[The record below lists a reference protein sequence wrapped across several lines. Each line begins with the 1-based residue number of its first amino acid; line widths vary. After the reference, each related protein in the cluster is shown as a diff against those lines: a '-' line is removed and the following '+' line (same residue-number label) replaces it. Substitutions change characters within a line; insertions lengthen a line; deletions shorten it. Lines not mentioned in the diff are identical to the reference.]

1 MENKLSKSKE
11 VILTRVRESQ
21 VLARLPEI
29 MPESTDGLKSHH
41 QPESDLLNSLQKEF
55 DLLGVETYVE
65 KNQKA
70 VCKRLRNL
78 LQDKSVLS
86 WNLDNLP
93 YDAGTVLQSRNV
105 YFERDDKI
113 IQASADIGL
122 TGCDAAIAETGSLV
136 LLSGEGKPRTAS
148 LLPFEH
154 IALIRQSDIYFTMS
168 DFFDKKGKEVSQAS
182 CIDIITGPSRT
193 ADIELS
199 LTLGVHGPG
208 KVIVVIGP

>member
-1 MENKLSKSKE
+1 MGTNLLNSKE
-11 VILTRVRESQ
+11 VILARVRESQ

-29 MPESTDGLKSHH
+29 MPESTNGLKSQH
-41 QPESDLLNSLQKEF
+41 QPESDFLKILQKEF
-55 DLLGVETYVE
+55 DLLGVDTYVE

-70 VCKRLRNL
+70 VFKRLRIL
-78 LQDKSVLS
+78 LQDKSVLC

-93 YDAGTVLQSRNV
+93 YDAGIVLQSRNV
-105 YFERDDKI
+105 YFETDDKI
-113 IQASADIGL
+113 SQANADIGL

-136 LLSGEGKPRTAS
+136 LFSGEGKPRTAS

-168 DFFDKKGKEVSQAS
+168 DFFDKKGKEVSHAS
-182 CIDIITGPSRT
+182 CINIITGASRT
-193 ADIELS
+193 ADIEMS

>member
-1 MENKLSKSKE
+1 MGTNFSNSKE
-11 VILTRVRESQ
+11 VILARVRESQ
-21 VLARLPEI
+21 ALARLPEI
-29 MPESTDGLKSHH
+29 MPESTYGLKSHH
-41 QPESDLLNSLQKEF
+41 QPQSDLLTILQKEF

-70 VCKRLRNL
+70 VIKRLGML
-78 LQDKSVLS
+78 LQKKSVLS
-86 WNLDNLP
+86 WNFDNLP
-93 YDAGTVLQSRNV
+93 YDAGTVLQRRNV

-154 IALIRQSDIYFTMS
+154 ITLLRQSDIYFTMS
-168 DFFDKKGKEVSQAS
+168 DFFDKRGEVSKAS
-182 CIDIITGPSRT
+182 CINIITGPSRT